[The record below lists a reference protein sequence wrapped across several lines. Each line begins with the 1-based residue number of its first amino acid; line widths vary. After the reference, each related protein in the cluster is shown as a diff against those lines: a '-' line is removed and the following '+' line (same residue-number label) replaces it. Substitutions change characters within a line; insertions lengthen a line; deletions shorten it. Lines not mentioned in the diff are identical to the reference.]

1 MDTDRQTSPS
11 TTLQPAAP
19 RWRRLC
25 RAAAVVVGLTLA
37 TAPYAGVSTAV
48 PHPASVQ
55 APATVK
61 YAGAVIE
68 VNSVEQFS
76 ELLDTEPRLIVMF
89 TATWCGPCRVI
100 KPEFDR
106 QSMEHGTVTFASVD
120 IDRTPELAHQFR
132 ITQVPTFFAIVDG
145 EQHDHFSG
153 ANRQRL
159 EDMVH
164 YLASH

>member
-1 MDTDRQTSPS
+1 
-11 TTLQPAAP
+11 
-19 RWRRLC
+19 
-25 RAAAVVVGLTLA
+25 VVGLTLA
-37 TAPYAGVSTAV
+37 TAPYAGVSTAA
-48 PHPASVQ
+48 PHPARVQ

-61 YAGAVIE
+61 YASAVIE

-89 TATWCGPCRVI
+89 TATWCGPCRI
-100 KPEFDR
+100 MKPEFDR

-120 IDRTPELAHQFR
+120 VDRNPELADRFR
-132 ITQVPTFFAIVDG
+132 VTAVPTFFAMVDG
-145 EQHDHFSG
+145 TQHDYFSG

-159 EDMVH
+159 DAMVH